1 MQTFKIN
8 SSEFT
13 SRIENA
19 NLSRAES
26 AYAILQNA
34 ILKGLLN
41 PGQKLDFETLQTE
54 MGYSSGTIREA
65 LTQLKSDGLVQNEVR
80 RGFTVAE
87 VSLKE
92 FSEITELRCILEPLA
107 LTKSIEAGGD
117 DWESTLVLAH
127 HKLTKLEKKSSGA
140 IGLPSIEWPSA
151 HKKFHEALVNSCPSK
166 NLLVMRESLFKQS
179 ERYRFLASSMSSKK
193 RNPIK
198 EHKDLFEAAIDRNT
212 QLASTLI
219 TEHLNLTA
227 KNLHEILLD
236 KRLAL

>member
-1 MQTFKIN
+1 MQTLKIN

-92 FSEITELRCILEPLA
+92 FLEITELRCILEPLA
-107 LTKSIEAGGD
+107 LTKSIEVGGD
-117 DWESTLVLAH
+117 DWESNLVLAH
-127 HKLTKLEKKSSGA
+127 HKLTKLEKNHLKLLAYQVLSGPLL
-140 IGLPSIEWPSA
+140 I
-151 HKKFHEALVNSCPSK
+151 K
-166 NLLVMRESLFKQS
+166 NFMKLL
-179 ERYRFLASSMSSKK
+179 
-193 RNPIK
+193 
-198 EHKDLFEAAIDRNT
+198 
-212 QLASTLI
+212 
-219 TEHLNLTA
+219 
-227 KNLHEILLD
+227 
-236 KRLAL
+236 

>member
-92 FSEITELRCILEPLA
+92 FLEITELRCILEPLA
-107 LTKSIEAGGD
+107 L
-117 DWESTLVLAH
+117 LYL
-127 HKLTKLEKKSSGA
+127 
-140 IGLPSIEWPSA
+140 
-151 HKKFHEALVNSCPSK
+151 NS
-166 NLLVMRESLFKQS
+166 
-179 ERYRFLASSMSSKK
+179 
-193 RNPIK
+193 
-198 EHKDLFEAAIDRNT
+198 
-212 QLASTLI
+212 
-219 TEHLNLTA
+219 NLT
-227 KNLHEILLD
+227 NPHIP
-236 KRLAL
+236 

>member
-1 MQTFKIN
+1 MQTLKIN

-92 FSEITELRCILEPLA
+92 FLEITELRCILEPLA

-117 DWESTLVLAH
+117 DWESNLVLAH
-127 HKLTKLEKKSSGA
+127 HKLTKLEKKSSEA

-151 HKKFHEALVNSCPSK
+151 HKKFHEALVSACPSK
-166 NLLVMRESLFKQS
+166 NLLSMRESLFKQS
-179 ERYRFLASSMSSKK
+179 ERYRFLAATMRTHK
-193 RNPIK
+193 RDPII
-198 EHKDLFEAAIDRNT
+198 EHLEIFQATLDRNAE
-212 QLASTLI
+212 LACKLI
-219 TEHLNLTA
+219 TDHLNHTS
-227 KNLHEILLD
+227 KNLQEILVNKQLI
-236 KRLAL
+236 L

>member
-92 FSEITELRCILEPLA
+92 FLEITELRCILEPLA

-117 DWESTLVLAH
+117 DWESNLVLAH
-127 HKLTKLEKKSSGA
+127 HKLTKLEKKSSEA

-151 HKKFHEALVNSCPSK
+151 HKKFHEALVSACPSK
-166 NLLVMRESLFKQS
+166 NLLSMRESLFKQS
-179 ERYRFLASSMSSKK
+179 ERYRFLAATMRTHK
-193 RNPIK
+193 RDPII
-198 EHKDLFEAAIDRNT
+198 EHLEIFQATLDRNAE
-212 QLASTLI
+212 LACKLI
-219 TEHLNLTA
+219 TDHLNHTS
-227 KNLHEILLD
+227 KNLQEILVNKQLI
-236 KRLAL
+236 L

>member
-1 MQTFKIN
+1 MQTLKIN

-92 FSEITELRCILEPLA
+92 FLEITELRCILEPLA
-107 LTKSIEAGGD
+107 LTKSIEVGGD
-117 DWESTLVLAH
+117 DWESNLVLAH
-127 HKLTKLEKKSSGA
+127 HKLTKLEKKSSEA

-151 HKKFHEALVNSCPSK
+151 HKKFHEALVSACPSK
-166 NLLVMRESLFKQS
+166 NLLNMRESLFKQS
-179 ERYRFLASSMSSKK
+179 ERYRFLAATMRTHK
-193 RNPIK
+193 RDPNI
-198 EHKDLFEAAIDRNT
+198 EHLEIFQATLDRNAE
-212 QLASTLI
+212 LACKLI
-219 TEHLNLTA
+219 TDHLNHTS
-227 KNLHEILLD
+227 KNLQEILVNKQLI
-236 KRLAL
+236 L